1 MKKKLR
7 SYKDLNHFTKG
18 WIFARLK
25 YNETIPEIAK
35 HFNCSVIT
43 INRVIE
49 ERLNINKR
57 MLKTKKNG

>member
-7 SYKDLNHFTKG
+7 SYKELSHLTKG

-43 INRVIE
+43 VNRVIE
-49 ERLNINKR
+49 ERLNINKSIY
-57 MLKTKKNG
+57 KNSIQG